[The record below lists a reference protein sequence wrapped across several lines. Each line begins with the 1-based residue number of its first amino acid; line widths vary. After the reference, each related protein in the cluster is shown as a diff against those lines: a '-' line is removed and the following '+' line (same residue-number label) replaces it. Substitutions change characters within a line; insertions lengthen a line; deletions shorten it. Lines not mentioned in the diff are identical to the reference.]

1 MRLFRVGYD
10 ASSANQKTPNS
21 CVVTKMTALLEVSNL
36 RTRLNDGQQMLSV
49 VDGLDL
55 TIDKG
60 ETVALVGESGSGKS
74 MTALSIMQLLPDPR
88 AVIEGEVRFEGRNL
102 LTLTDRQMRLL
113 RGNELAMIFQDPM
126 TALNPVLTI
135 GTQMTEGLRF
145 HLKLNKKEAVQMAVE
160 WLKRVGISRAEDIID
175 EYPHQLSGGMCQR
188 VMIAMA
194 MSCEP
199 KLLVADEPTT
209 ALDVTIQAQIMD
221 LMQTIR
227 RTWDTSI
234 LLITHDLAVVHE
246 IADRVVVMY
255 AGQAVESAPAEDL
268 FQKPLHP
275 YTEGLL
281 GAIPSWETETD
292 RLPVIEGSVP
302 SPGHMHTGCRFA
314 PRCAFA
320 AERCDRQE
328 PQLKELKANHH
339 VRCFLHENKG

>member
-145 HLKLNKKEAVQMAVE
+145 HLKLK
-160 WLKRVGISRAEDIID
+160 
-175 EYPHQLSGGMCQR
+175 
-188 VMIAMA
+188 
-194 MSCEP
+194 
-199 KLLVADEPTT
+199 
-209 ALDVTIQAQIMD
+209 
-221 LMQTIR
+221 
-227 RTWDTSI
+227 
-234 LLITHDLAVVHE
+234 
-246 IADRVVVMY
+246 
-255 AGQAVESAPAEDL
+255 
-268 FQKPLHP
+268 
-275 YTEGLL
+275 
-281 GAIPSWETETD
+281 
-292 RLPVIEGSVP
+292 
-302 SPGHMHTGCRFA
+302 
-314 PRCAFA
+314 
-320 AERCDRQE
+320 
-328 PQLKELKANHH
+328 
-339 VRCFLHENKG
+339 